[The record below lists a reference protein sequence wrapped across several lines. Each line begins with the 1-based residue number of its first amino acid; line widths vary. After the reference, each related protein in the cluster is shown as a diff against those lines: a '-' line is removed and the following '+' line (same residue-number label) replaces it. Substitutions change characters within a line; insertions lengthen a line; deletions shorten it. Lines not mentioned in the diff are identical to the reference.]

1 MTLQTL
7 AAPARHQLEVKH
19 SRFLAIAAAA
29 DDADAAMAWLAKHA
43 DPQATHNC
51 WAWRIGTIYRFHDD
65 GEPAG
70 TACKPILMAID
81 GQGFDAVAVLV
92 TRCSVGSSWVP
103 AD

>member
-1 MTLQTL
+1 M
-7 AAPARHQLEVKH
+7 PASTKLPGLMRTFSTHLRA
-19 SRFLAIAAAA
+19 SNAAAGWSDLEA
-29 DDADAAMAWLAKHA
+29 RLGSNAELKTWADAYQAK
-43 DPQATHNC
+43 
-51 WAWRIGTIYRFHDD
+51 F